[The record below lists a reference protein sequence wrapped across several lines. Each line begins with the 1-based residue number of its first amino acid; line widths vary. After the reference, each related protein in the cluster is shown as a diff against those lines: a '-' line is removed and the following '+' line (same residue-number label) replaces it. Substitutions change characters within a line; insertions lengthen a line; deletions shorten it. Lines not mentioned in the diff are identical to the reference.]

1 LKVLGDDDGRGEAM
15 ENNPHTDWKLRAGGT
30 ISILYLLFFGMFE
43 VYSAAATAFDRRHA
57 LTSWE
62 PQLGWALFV
71 LPIILIAS
79 LFLLHGR
86 RSRFG
91 FWLVVMNVCLYA
103 GFLIFESVA
112 YDGQPVSKQAV
123 WEVGGDYLALLLAA
137 LLAAHFLKNRT
148 QAIRS

>member
-1 LKVLGDDDGRGEAM
+1 M

-62 PQLGWALFV
+62 PHLGWAIFV
-71 LPIILIAS
+71 LPCILIAS

-91 FWLVVMNVCLYA
+91 FSLVVVNLFLYA
-103 GFLIFESVA
+103 GFMIFESMA
-112 YDGQPVSKQAV
+112 YRGQPASQQAV
-123 WEVGGDYLALLLAA
+123 WEVGGIWSALFLAA
-137 LLAAHFLKNRT
+137 LVAAHFLKSKT

>member
-1 LKVLGDDDGRGEAM
+1 M
-15 ENNPHTDWKLRAGGT
+15 ENNPRIGWKLRAGGV
-30 ISILYLLFFGMFE
+30 ISVLYLLLLGTFE
-43 VYSAAATAFDRRHA
+43 AYSAAATALDRRHA

-62 PQLGWALFV
+62 PHLGWALFV

-123 WEVGGDYLALLLAA
+123 WEVGGVYLALFLVA
-137 LLAAHFLKNRT
+137 LLAAHFLKNKT